1 MDVPVRVCVPAPPV
15 SYTGAP
21 LKVFIVLVW
30 SAILELC
37 FVGRA
42 SDL

>member
-15 SYTGAP
+15 SYTGA